1 MIEKE
6 KAGHC
11 KMNDNPSV
19 LGGICSSYDNF
30 FEAEKKIADCI
41 MEQKDAVVDMTVA
54 ELADASGTSDATVS
68 RFCRRLGFKSFQSLK
83 MALAKEVMEERQKA
97 VQVSNDI
104 DRRDKAQSFQNILAN
119 KITELTETIHMMDEE
134 VLENVLQ
141 RLESADMVQIAAV
154 GNTIPVA
161 MDCAFKLNQLGIR
174 AVAGSIWEGEAAR
187 AFNLTSSDV
196 LLLISNSGTSK
207 RLYSLAKGAKENG
220 AALIIITNNEQSPL
234 AKLCDYVL
242 VTATREKLLTGE
254 FWFSR
259 ITAMM
264 VVEVIYLFLF
274 TSKQDAAQ
282 CIRRHERAM
291 APDKK

>member
-1 MIEKE
+1 
-6 KAGHC
+6 
-11 KMNDNPSV
+11 MNDNPSV

-83 MALAKEVMEERQKA
+83 MALAKEVMEEQQKA

-141 RLESADMVQIAAV
+141 RLERADMVQIAAV

-264 VVEVIYLFLF
+264 VVEVLYLFLF

-282 CIRRHERAM
+282 CIRRHERAI

>member
-1 MIEKE
+1 
-6 KAGHC
+6 
-11 KMNDNPSV
+11 MNDNPSV

-41 MEQKDAVVDMTVA
+41 MEQKDAVVEMTVA

-141 RLESADMVQIAAV
+141 RLERADMVQIAAV

>member
-1 MIEKE
+1 
-6 KAGHC
+6 
-11 KMNDNPSV
+11 MNDNPSV

-141 RLESADMVQIAAV
+141 RLERADMVQIAAV